1 MAEINKTQLNRNT
14 RNTNNKSSK
23 KRRKKKNSSVLG
35 PLIGMLFGSGVVA
48 IMLALVLIVEALSK
62 GSKINGGS
70 IPDSETKRYSADEEY
85 ISIDAQSFTAY
96 IGQTYNLT
104 VSANPQELSQSVV
117 WTSSNEDAVI
127 VDDNGM
133 VRIVGEGV
141 AAVTATA
148 DKYSSAIAIEGVK
161 DASSSTDM
169 GFPSLDIIKN
179 DNASKD
185 TQGDS
190 QAAQSGE
197 DATYQTEYD
206 NSGSYDTNGSN
217 TNGSNTNGNNTNGND
232 TNNSDNTNNG
242 NGGNNGTVPG
252 TPENTGTDGNPQNNN
267 PKEDNTQES
276 TTQYEVPTTETAPA
290 INTDEMFAV
299 LSGSGFT
306 QYLPNAAIYEVNDD
320 YYGEVIVE
328 SDSVHIYIKKR
339 SVEFDMAVRS
349 ALAYLLPDTADSVW
363 NTYCTFSSDKTI
375 SSGGRKVRFVMPAT
389 NAHSQIIVY
398 NP

>member
-14 RNTNNKSSK
+14 RNNINKNRK

-35 PLIGMLFGSGVVA
+35 PLIGMLFGSGAVA

-62 GSKINGGS
+62 GSKLNGSS

-161 DASSSTDM
+161 DASSATDM

-179 DNASKD
+179 SNASQD
-185 TQGDS
+185 TQGGS

-197 DATYQTEYD
+197 DATYKTEYD
-206 NSGSYDTNGSN
+206 NSGSYDNDN
-217 TNGSNTNGNNTNGND
+217 NGNNSN
-232 TNNSDNTNNG
+232 NTNNTNNA
-242 NGGNNGTVPG
+242 NGGNNGSAADGTVPG
-252 TPENTGTDGNPQNNN
+252 TSENTGTDGNSQNNN
-267 PKEDNTQES
+267 PKQDNTQES
-276 TTQYEVPTTETAPA
+276 TTQYEVPATEPAPA
-290 INTDEMFAV
+290 INTEEMFAV

-349 ALAYLLPDTADSVW
+349 VLAYLLPDTADSVW